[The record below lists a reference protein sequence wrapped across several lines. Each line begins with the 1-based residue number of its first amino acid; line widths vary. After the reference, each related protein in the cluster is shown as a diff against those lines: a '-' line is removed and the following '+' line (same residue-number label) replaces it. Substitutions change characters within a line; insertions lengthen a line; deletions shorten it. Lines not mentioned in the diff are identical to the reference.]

1 MHDHTDTWGIP
12 SQTFLQ
18 WYLVAAAVAIGLSLY
33 SRMTARRSPVVVD
46 AVRRP
51 LTPPEIGALTSD
63 YQAVLA
69 SMAILRSAELISTEG
84 KDQAGTHCGGQES
97 SRLVH
102 PYGAQAARA
111 TERSRCGRCV

>member
-46 AVRRP
+46 SVRRP
-51 LTPPEIGALTSD
+51 LTPPELGALTSD
-63 YQAVLA
+63 YHEVLA
-69 SMAILRSAELISTEG
+69 SMDILRSAELIRHEG
-84 KDQAGTHCGGQES
+84 KTTMAIPADDKNRTDWFTRPVPKSTGK
-97 SRLVH
+97 
-102 PYGAQAARA
+102 
-111 TERSRCGRCV
+111 